1 MSQPNASTHTTAP
14 VHCSHMAEVRAHID
28 ALDAQIVPLLALRCG
43 YVAQA
48 GRIKQDPNLIYDQE
62 RIDAILERVQAQ
74 ASALGAPAQ
83 VLEAAYRALIAA
95 SIEFERAEFARLR
108 AQPAQP

>member
-1 MSQPNASTHTTAP
+1 MSQTNASTP

-48 GRIKQDPNLIYDQE
+48 ARIKQDPNLIHDQE
-62 RIDAILERVQAQ
+62 RIDAILDRVQAQ
-74 ASALGAPAQ
+74 AHTLGAPAQ

-108 AQPAQP
+108 AQPAPP